1 MCIRQLFKDL
11 PACAPVRLLSWLGL
25 SMAGLMFSIS
35 TYADV
40 LEEME
45 TRAEQGV
52 GEIRLLFSVPVRYLK
67 HFPAEHG
74 ELLKV
79 YLQTVGLDQP
89 TGEELRGYKRSP
101 AMPLVPSYS
110 VTYTTA
116 RNCYA
121 ALEPLCLDIQFSQP
135 VQYRLRP
142 GEDGRSLLI
151 YILPGTD
158 KPITPAKP

>member
-1 MCIRQLFKDL
+1 MNRIHSSVF
-11 PACAPVRLLSWLGL
+11 PSVRASARWPYWSALCVTGLLLS
-25 SMAGLMFSIS
+25 AGAR
-35 TYADV
+35 ADV
-40 LEEME
+40 LEDME
-45 TRAEQGV
+45 TRTDQGV

-67 HFPAEHG
+67 HFPAQHG

-79 YLQTVGLDQP
+79 YLQTVGLEAP
-89 TGEELRGYKRSP
+89 TGEELRGYKHSP

-121 ALEPLCLDIQFSQP
+121 AREPLCLDIQFSQP
-135 VQYRLRP
+135 VHYRLRP

-151 YILPGTD
+151 HILPESN
-158 KPITPAKP
+158 KPKSPAKP

>member
-1 MCIRQLFKDL
+1 MLFTGVN
-11 PACAPVRLLSWLGL
+11 AE
-25 SMAGLMFSIS
+25 
-35 TYADV
+35 V
-40 LEEME
+40 LEDIE

-52 GEIRLLFSVPVRYLK
+52 GEIRLVFSVPIRYLK

-79 YLQTVGLDQP
+79 YLQTVSPERP
-89 TGEELRGYKRSP
+89 TSEAMRGYKRSP

-135 VQYRLRP
+135 VHYRLRP
-142 GEDGRSLLI
+142 GEDGHSLLI
-151 YILPGTD
+151 HILPKSDNTTPTV
-158 KPITPAKP
+158 KP